1 MLLEQARQASLLEL
15 QQLSHDSAAAAAA
28 DDQLKAPQRN
38 VDDDVT
44 APPHDAHDDDVAPP
58 HETDADCL
66 LETMTGPRFTSTPAV
81 PRLNKIGRQEYVS
94 AVLYLALSYSAISM
108 VTILPALVTSI
119 IYMYMSFGAVDRLN

>member
-28 DDQLKAPQRN
+28 DDQLKAPQRDA
-38 VDDDVT
+38 DDDVT

-94 AVLYLALSYSAISM
+94 AL
-108 VTILPALVTSI
+108 
-119 IYMYMSFGAVDRLN
+119 

>member
-15 QQLSHDSAAAAAA
+15 QLSHDSAATAAA

-44 APPHDAHDDDVAPP
+44 APPHDAHDDVTAPP

-94 AVLYLALSYSAISM
+94 AL
-108 VTILPALVTSI
+108 
-119 IYMYMSFGAVDRLN
+119 